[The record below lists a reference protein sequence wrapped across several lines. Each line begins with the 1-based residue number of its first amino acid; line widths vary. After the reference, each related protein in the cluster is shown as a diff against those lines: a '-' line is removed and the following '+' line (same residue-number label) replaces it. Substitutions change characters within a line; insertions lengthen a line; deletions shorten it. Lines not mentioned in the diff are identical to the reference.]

1 MNKDPKDGL
10 DGYDDAEASGE
21 AAAARDEDLEAKEG
35 EEEEEEDSFLPVGL
49 AIFFI
54 LGLYCS
60 CVTHPASILFSHSYD
75 P

>member
-35 EEEEEEDSFLPVGL
+35 EEEEEDSFLPVGL
-49 AIFFI
+49 ASCRSRGRKFDNRAERA
-54 LGLYCS
+54 CS
-60 CVTHPASILFSHSYD
+60 NAELEL
-75 P
+75 